1 MSSYVSRVRIADLIL
16 LFLLGAYL
24 CISTPATAAP
34 KVYLD
39 ITKEAGKKVSLAVT
53 PFSLQESGQEAD
65 LRKVLEQDLALSGYF
80 EILPTGKLQRDL
92 FSLESETKKI
102 NYASWTAWG
111 AELLL
116 RTTLRRQGEM
126 IVLQGTLYDTG
137 GKTRLLGREYRGRPG
152 QEIKTVH
159 TLVNDIIE
167 TVAGER
173 GLSLTRIAL
182 SWADN
187 GPKRISVMDY
197 DGRNLRP
204 VSTAGVLALYPAW
217 FPDGRRLAY
226 VTYRHGRTEVVVHDL
241 QTGRIRSLAFFPGM
255 NAFPA
260 ISPDGK
266 SMLLTLSRDGNPEI
280 YRMEVDG
287 SSLKRLTF
295 TKSVEASPAWSPDQR
310 RIAFISDRTGSPQI
324 YVSSSQGGRAR
335 RISYTGHYSSS
346 PDWSPQS
353 DRIIFTSQIGG
364 TFQLFLGD
372 AAGGQN
378 EQLTFDNGNKEDPA
392 WAPNGRHI
400 VFSQGRG
407 DNYRLFLYNTR
418 TGEKFA
424 LPHRNGSY
432 FSPAWSH

>member
-1 MSSYVSRVRIADLIL
+1 MSSYVSRVRITDLIL
-16 LFLLGAYL
+16 PLLLGAYL
-24 CISTPATAAP
+24 CVSTPATAAP

-53 PFSLQESGQEAD
+53 PFSIRESREESD
-65 LRKVLEQDLALSGYF
+65 LRKVLEQDLVLSGYF
-80 EILPTGKLQRDL
+80 DILPTGKLQQDL
-92 FSLESETKKI
+92 FTLESETGKI

-126 IVLQGTLYDTG
+126 IVLQGSLYDTG

-159 TLVNDIIE
+159 ALVNDIIE
-167 TVAGER
+167 TVAGEK

-197 DGRNLRP
+197 DGRNIRP
-204 VSTAGVLALYPAW
+204 VSAEGVLALYPAW
-217 FPDGRRLAY
+217 FPDGRRLSY
-226 VTYRHGRTEVVVHDL
+226 VTYRHGRTEVVIHDL

-260 ISPDGK
+260 VSPDGK

-295 TKSVEASPAWSPDQR
+295 SKSVEASPVWSPDKR
-310 RIAFISDRTGSPQI
+310 KIAFISDRTGTPQV

-346 PDWSPQS
+346 PDWSPKD
-353 DRIIFTSQIGG
+353 DRIVFTSQIGG

-372 AAGGQN
+372 SGGGQN
-378 EQLTFDNGNKEDPA
+378 EQLTFDNGNKEDPS
-392 WAPNGRHI
+392 WAPNGRHLA
-400 VFSQGRG
+400 FSQGRG
-407 DNYRLFLYNTR
+407 DNYRLFLYNIR

-424 LPHRNGSY
+424 LPRQRGSY
-432 FSPAWSH
+432 FSPAWSP

>member
-1 MSSYVSRVRIADLIL
+1 MSSYVSRARITDLIL
-16 LFLLGAYL
+16 LLLLGVCLFGAL
-24 CISTPATAAP
+24 PATAAP

-53 PFSLQESGQEAD
+53 PFSLQESREESD
-65 LRKVLEQDLALSGYF
+65 LRKVLEQDLSLSGYF
-80 EILPTGKLQRDL
+80 AILPAGKLQQDL
-92 FSLESETKKI
+92 FRHESETGKI
-102 NYASWTAWG
+102 NFPSWTSWG

-116 RTTLRRQGEM
+116 RPTLRRQGGM
-126 IVLQGTLYDTG
+126 IVLQGALYDTG
-137 GKTRLLGREYRGRPG
+137 GKTRLLGREYRGQPG

-159 TLVNDIIE
+159 ALVNDIIE
-167 TVAGER
+167 TIAGER

-197 DGRNLRP
+197 DGRGIQP

-226 VTYRHGRTEVVVHDL
+226 VTYRHGRTEIVTHDL

-255 NAFPA
+255 NAFPS

-295 TKSVEASPAWSPDQR
+295 TKSVEASPVWSPDKR
-310 RIAFISDRTGSPQI
+310 KIAFISDRTGSPQI

-353 DRIIFTSQIGG
+353 DRIVFTSQIGG
-364 TFQLFLGD
+364 TFQLFFGD
-372 AAGGQN
+372 ASGGQN
-378 EQLTFDNGNKEDPA
+378 EQLTFDNGNKEDPS
-392 WAPNGRHI
+392 WAPNGRHL

-424 LPHRNGSY
+424 LPRRSGSY
-432 FSPAWSH
+432 FSPAWSP